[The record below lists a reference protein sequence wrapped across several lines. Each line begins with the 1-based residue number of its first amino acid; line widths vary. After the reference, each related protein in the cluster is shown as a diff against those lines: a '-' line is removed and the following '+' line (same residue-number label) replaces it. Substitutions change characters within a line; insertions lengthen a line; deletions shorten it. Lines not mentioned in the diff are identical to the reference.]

1 MPRRRRR
8 LTAPLRPWDALEPR
22 CLLAAPVILGNSG
35 EIASSQ
41 FQPFGF
47 KTLVGVQ
54 ARDVK
59 TRGPIKINLVN
70 TASSSGAASQSAT
83 SAPVNTGLIA
93 GSQFNGG
100 GFLTVGLQ
108 FNHVFLG
115 GGLTVSGFDNE
126 HPGIPA
132 ALAVAPDAASA
143 QPHLPTSG
151 TSNLV
156 ENSQFNDG
164 GFGILDRTSTGTII
178 GREGRVGFQWRKVR
192 VRGPVN
198 VGLDDVIIQ
207 PGAVTSLAASAST
220 IANAA
225 PAASPQGS
233 TVIDLI
239 TNSGQIRGSQFN
251 DGGFGDIGF
260 QWSNVGIGGHV
271 ATSTNTLFIKP
282 QQDGYGPITIA
293 NEVYGETSTG
303 AAKTTGANTLTDD
316 AVVQSNSAGA
326 PAAVPSAPVQTTYT
340 NSATNSGQLVGAQFN
355 DGGFGDVGLQWKRV
369 AVKGNVTAVHNS
381 LTVQPENQGQGFI
394 TVQGIQFPTT
404 PTVEPRPSGERV
416 HRVPAYPAVIAHD
429 GNSVKGKLPKP
440 TGPLSPSFPTP
451 FNDGHTVT
459 LPYPGNYP
467 LVNSATNSGLVKGGQ
482 FNAGGFGDQGLQ
494 WQKVRVGGNVQIV
507 HNSLSVHPEGSGL
520 AGISVSNVNY
530 GPPVSKRVARNLKVL
545 PYAVISAGTTGT
557 VSVSGSA
564 ASSTQSKGQRRFLPP
579 PNDRWLI
586 NQQVASPNGTNV
598 FLQWNGIEHHRGLVL
613 VHNVIL
619 LKGVGPMTGPITLSN
634 IRFPFRVPP
643 IPPLTVVTSRPPAT
657 ASAQSQVA
665 TKTGTHRRRAASPS
679 DEPRDANLL
688 NSANNSGIISHAQF
702 SDGGFGDIGLQWRNV
717 TVSGSVDVVH
727 NTLAVDESSDL
738 PAGDKPGPITISN
751 ITFNSDALKSGVSR
765 AHNQFV
771 LSPPNVVRRASTHGV
786 NLGRALPG
794 NRAVRDESTNS
805 GILAGGQLSAGGA
818 NHALLQWQCVKVD
831 GKVTVVDNVL
841 SISVMNRP
849 SSPITISNVTFA

>member
-1 MPRRRRR
+1 MVEYRACSIREVELTGAAVYGFEHFACSTRVKPVDRDGDIDVSAVNTNCAVVRGVAATDRFQKAETVMPRRRARR
-8 LTAPLRPWDALEPR
+8 QSAQLRLWDELEPR
-22 CLLAAPVILGNSG
+22 WLLAAPQILGNAG
-35 EIASSQ
+35 EIVSSQ

-59 TRGPIKINLVN
+59 TRGPIKINVVN
-70 TASSSGAASQSAT
+70 TASSVGAVSA
-83 SAPVNTGLIA
+83 AAAAVPLNTGLIA

-132 ALAVAPDAASA
+132 ALAVAPDVASA

-164 GFGILDRTSTGTII
+164 GFGILDRTSNGTII
-178 GREGRVGFQWRKVR
+178 GREGRVGFQWRKVH
-192 VRGPVN
+192 VRGPVD

-207 PGAVTSLAASAST
+207 PGAITSLATSAPA
-220 IANAA
+220 IANDA
-225 PAASPQGS
+225 PAASQQGS

-239 TNSGQIRGSQFN
+239 TNSGQIRSSQFN

-282 QQDGYGPITIA
+282 QQDGYGPITIE
-293 NEVYGETSTG
+293 NEVYGETSSG
-303 AAKTTGANTLTDD
+303 AAKTTGANAPTDD
-316 AVVQSNSAGA
+316 AVVQSNSASA
-326 PAAVPSAPVQTTYT
+326 PAAVQSAPVQTTYT

-394 TVQGIQFPTT
+394 TVQGIQLPTT
-404 PTVEPRPSGERV
+404 PTVEPRPPGERV

-429 GNSVKGKLPKP
+429 GESVKGKLPKP
-440 TGPLSPSFPTP
+440 TGPLSPFFPTP

-467 LVNSATNSGLVKGGQ
+467 LVDSATNSGLVKGGQ

-530 GPPVSKRVARNLKVL
+530 GPPVSKRVARDLKVL

-557 VSVSGSA
+557 VSVSGSETT
-564 ASSTQSKGQRRFLPP
+564 STKSKGKRRFLPP

-586 NQQVASPNGTNV
+586 NQQVASPKGTNV

-613 VHNVIL
+613 VHNIIL

-634 IRFPFRVPP
+634 IRFPFRVPA
-643 IPPLTVVTSRPPAT
+643 IPPLTVVTTSPSPAT
-657 ASAQSQVA
+657 ANAQASAV
-665 TKTGTHRRRAASPS
+665 TKAHPHRRRAATPS
-679 DEPRDANLL
+679 DEPRNAILL

-702 SDGGFGDIGLQWRNV
+702 SDGGFGDTGLQWRNV

-727 NTLAVDESSDL
+727 NTLAVDESADL
-738 PAGDKPGPITISN
+738 PVGDKPGPITISN
-751 ITFNSDALKSGVSR
+751 ITFNSEALNSGVSR
-765 AHNQFV
+765 RTTSLCSRLPTWCAG
-771 LSPPNVVRRASTHGV
+771 RRPTG
-786 NLGRALPG
+786 
-794 NRAVRDESTNS
+794 
-805 GILAGGQLSAGGA
+805 
-818 NHALLQWQCVKVD
+818 
-831 GKVTVVDNVL
+831 
-841 SISVMNRP
+841 
-849 SSPITISNVTFA
+849 